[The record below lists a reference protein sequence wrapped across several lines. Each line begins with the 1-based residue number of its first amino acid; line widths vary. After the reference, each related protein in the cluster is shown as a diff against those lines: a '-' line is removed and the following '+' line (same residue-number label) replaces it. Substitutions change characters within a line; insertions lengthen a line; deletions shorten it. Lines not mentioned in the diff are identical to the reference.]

1 MPDTKTLDAFFA
13 HNGALLQKIMD
24 TLIPADPER
33 AMPSASKAG
42 VLDRHLRAAL
52 LRRDDL
58 APGFVLAV
66 GRAAE
71 LAPVDLDGLLTLSDT
86 DFGLISRVIAG
97 AYFMN
102 AEVNERL
109 GYRGQS
115 EMRETVDYDEII
127 SLIEGP
133 VGRGD
138 VYTHI

>member
-1 MPDTKTLDAFFA
+1 MPDTKTLDAFLSD
-13 HNGALLQKIMD
+13 NRVLLQKIMD
-24 TLIPADPER
+24 ALIPADTGR
-33 AMPSASKAG
+33 AMPSASEAG
-42 VLDRHLRAAL
+42 VLDSHLRSAL

-58 APGFVLAV
+58 APGFALAV
-66 GRAAE
+66 GRAAG
-71 LAPVDLDGLLTLSDT
+71 LPSTDLDGLLTLSDT

-102 AEVNERL
+102 AEVNEKL

-127 SLIEGP
+127 SLIEAP

>member
-13 HNGALLQKIMD
+13 DNGALLQKIMD
-24 TLIPADPER
+24 ALIPADPER
-33 AMPSASKAG
+33 AMPSASEAG

-127 SLIEGP
+127 SLIEAP